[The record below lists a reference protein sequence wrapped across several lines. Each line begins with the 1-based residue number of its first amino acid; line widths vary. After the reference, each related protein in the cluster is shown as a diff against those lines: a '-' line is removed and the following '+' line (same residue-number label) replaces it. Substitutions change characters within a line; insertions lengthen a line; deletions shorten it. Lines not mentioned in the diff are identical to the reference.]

1 MPIPQFQRI
10 TKTRKRRARRAPP
23 TAALSLPDEAN
34 VEHSSGY
41 RDSAFTAD
49 SARDAQGSENC
60 ALLQPAEGES
70 SAADAPKEIPA
81 LLSPWR
87 SRR

>member
-10 TKTRKRRARRAPP
+10 TKIRKRRARRAPP

-34 VEHSSGY
+34 VEHSS
-41 RDSAFTAD
+41 AFTAD
-49 SARDAQGSENC
+49 SAGDAQGSENC

-70 SAADAPKEIPA
+70 SAADAPKETPA

>member
-49 SARDAQGSENC
+49 SASDAQGAENC
-60 ALLQPAEGES
+60 ALLQPTEGES

-87 SRR
+87 SHR

>member
-1 MPIPQFQRI
+1 MPIPQFQRL

-34 VEHSSGY
+34 VEHSPGC

-49 SARDAQGSENC
+49 SAGDAQGSENC
-60 ALLQPAEGES
+60 ALLQPVEGES
-70 SAADAPKEIPA
+70 PAADAPREIPA